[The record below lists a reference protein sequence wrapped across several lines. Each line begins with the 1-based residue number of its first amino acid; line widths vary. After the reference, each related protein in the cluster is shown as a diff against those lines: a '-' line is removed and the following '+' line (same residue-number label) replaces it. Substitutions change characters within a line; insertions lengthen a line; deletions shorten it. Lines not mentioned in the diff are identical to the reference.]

1 MDKKELRLVA
11 LGAML
16 IAFAGVNLLAITDP
30 VESNYVLTAKEMLAS
45 GDFISPRIYGNFWY
59 DKPIF
64 FYWEL
69 IVAFSVFG
77 VNEFAARFFPV
88 VFSLLNAATAFGFG
102 KKLYGEKTGT
112 IAAMIF
118 ASTVAFF
125 YLSKAVIT
133 DMTFVFFF
141 NATLIAFY
149 QAYKTGNRKI
159 YLLSFLFAGLGTL
172 TKGPIG
178 ILMPGLILLIFLCV
192 RRRPKELLH
201 MMWIP
206 GLIIFAAVGGYWYYQ
221 MYQLHGQDF
230 ILNFFGVHNFLRA
243 TVSEHPRDDVF
254 WYYTMI
260 FFAGFFPWSFLM
272 VYKLKKKWKE
282 LRAAAWREDVI
293 FLLIWV
299 GVVNIAF
306 QLMAT
311 KYVTYT
317 QPSFL
322 PLALLAALIL
332 RDSELLVKR
341 VFSGFVIFYVALTY
355 LAAVPLCEE
364 NSGRQAARA
373 LQRIDPEEQTPVV
386 SFGDYSTSAVFYY
399 GENIPALGWESDIE
413 KKEPGGM
420 NWNAKNVMPHEAFE
434 KLPVGEPI
442 YVVCQKRRYDLFQQA
457 LPHADFEI
465 VEDLPKLLVVKLVL
479 TQKESKP

>member
-1 MDKKELRLVA
+1 MDKKDLRLVA
-11 LGAML
+11 LGAL
-16 IAFAGVNLLAITDP
+16 LVAVAGMNLLAITDP
-30 VESNYVLTAKEMLAS
+30 VESNYTLTAKEMLAS
-45 GDFISPRIYGNFWY
+45 GDFISPRIYGKFWY

-69 IVAFSVFG
+69 IASFAVFG

-88 VFSLLNAATAFGFG
+88 VFSLLNAATAFWFG
-102 KKLYGEKTGT
+102 KKLYGEKVGA

-149 QAYKTGNRKI
+149 QAYVTGNRKI
-159 YLLSFLFAGLGTL
+159 YLLSFFFAGLGTL

-311 KYVTYT
+311 KYITYT

-322 PLALLAALIL
+322 PFALLAALL
-332 RDSELLVKR
+332 LKDSELLVKR
-341 VFSGFVIFYVALTY
+341 VFSGFVILYVALTF
-355 LAAVPLCEE
+355 LVAVPMCQEH
-364 NSGRQAARA
+364 SGKAIAQA
-373 LQRIDPEEQTPVV
+373 LHDLNPEETVPVV
-386 SFGDYSTSAVFYY
+386 SFGDYSTSAVYYY
-399 GENIPALGWESDIE
+399 GDNIRALGWYEDNE
-413 KKEPGGM
+413 AHEPSGIS
-420 NWNAKNVMPHEAFE
+420 WNAKNVMPHQAIEN
-434 KLPVGEPI
+434 LPIGEPV
-442 YVVCQKRRYDLFQQA
+442 YVVCLKRRYDVLQKTI
-457 LPHADFEI
+457 PHATFEVVHDTPQHLI
-465 VEDLPKLLVVKLVL
+465 VKVVLS
-479 TQKESKP
+479 QKETKP